1 MSFLGCNV
9 ATGFISKFKT
19 LTTSLIGFSALIV
32 TLPCGSVAVSS
43 YGCNTGGNTLCSLVL
58 VQLVGSHSAAT
69 GHVFAECM
77 VFWNNEETL
86 KQETIYTGGF
96 HIFVQYAFL
105 VWTMSLSGFL
115 LHRVLASL
123 ICQTRLVL
131 WIATLTI
138 CSSEKNIEPS
148 LFKIRF
154 TNEPLTKFHFSGLL
168 LHDFAFL
175 LWPCLQVMVMALQS
189 H

>member
-77 VFWNNEETL
+77 VFWNKRRNIETRNYL
-86 KQETIYTGGF
+86 NWWVSYFCSIC
-96 HIFVQYAFL
+96 FL

-138 CSSEKNIEPS
+138 CSSEKKHRTIAIQNSIHQWTT
-148 LFKIRF
+148 R
-154 TNEPLTKFHFSGLL
+154 
-168 LHDFAFL
+168 
-175 LWPCLQVMVMALQS
+175 QVPF
-189 H
+189 